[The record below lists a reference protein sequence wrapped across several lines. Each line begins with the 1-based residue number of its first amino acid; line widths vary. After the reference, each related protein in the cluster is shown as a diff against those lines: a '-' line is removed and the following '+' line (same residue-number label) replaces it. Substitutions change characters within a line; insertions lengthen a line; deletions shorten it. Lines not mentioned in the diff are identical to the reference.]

1 MWPCLYPSSWGL
13 RESHGESC
21 NPQRGRLQMCGVY
34 HTKSHRTSGHSP
46 NPPLLPPPTAS
57 ILPRPPLTSS
67 AATPE
72 PPHRLPPVAAAF
84 ATVLPPLPPSPL
96 ALVLPCTTTSPRRR
110 LPNGAISV
118 AFREWTRCRVTRSI
132 FRILA
137 MEALS
142 KAAALSITM
151 ARRCL
156 YPRLPFPA
164 GILRIPVFSV
174 PVARNQDS
182 CSAVAFFYPLRNPVC
197 TGPTYVA
204 VGSYVGIEKEQS

>member
-1 MWPCLYPSSWGL
+1 MVSLAIRRGGACRCAVFTTQNHTEPAAILPTLPSYPPPPPQSCRGL
-13 RESHGESC
+13 
-21 NPQRGRLQMCGVY
+21 
-34 HTKSHRTSGHSP
+34 HSP
-46 NPPLLPPPTAS
+46 HPPQPRSRHTVCRQLPPP
-57 ILPRPPLTSS
+57 LR
-67 AATPE
+67 
-72 PPHRLPPVAAAF
+72 
-84 ATVLPPLPPSPL
+84 PSPL

-182 CSAVAFFYPLRNPVC
+182 CSAVTFFLPPQESCLYRAYVRSRRKLHRN
-197 TGPTYVA
+197 
-204 VGSYVGIEKEQS
+204 

>member
-1 MWPCLYPSSWGL
+1 
-13 RESHGESC
+13 
-21 NPQRGRLQMCGVY
+21 
-34 HTKSHRTSGHSP
+34 
-46 NPPLLPPPTAS
+46 
-57 ILPRPPLTSS
+57 
-67 AATPE
+67 
-72 PPHRLPPVAAAF
+72 
-84 ATVLPPLPPSPL
+84 
-96 ALVLPCTTTSPRRR
+96 
-110 LPNGAISV
+110 
-118 AFREWTRCRVTRSI
+118 VTRSI

-182 CSAVAFFYPLRNPVC
+182 CSAVTFFLPPQESCLYRAYVRSRRKLHRN
-197 TGPTYVA
+197 
-204 VGSYVGIEKEQS
+204 